1 VSFDVLRESAT
12 DCNFAF
18 ATIALRTESR
28 NAGSRK
34 SVPFQTQ
41 VRPPM
46 EGMTTILTDEESVR
60 FLRDENKRLRSELGD
75 VQRSMGDLE
84 ARVAATSVVRGVL
97 G

>member
-1 VSFDVLRESAT
+1 
-12 DCNFAF
+12 
-18 ATIALRTESR
+18 
-28 NAGSRK
+28 
-34 SVPFQTQ
+34 
-41 VRPPM
+41 M